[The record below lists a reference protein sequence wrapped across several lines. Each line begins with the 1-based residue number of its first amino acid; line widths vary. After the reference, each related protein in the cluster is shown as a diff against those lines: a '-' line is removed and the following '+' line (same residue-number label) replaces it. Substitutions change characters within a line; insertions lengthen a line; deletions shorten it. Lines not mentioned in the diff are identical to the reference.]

1 MIKTGNS
8 EKAAENLS
16 FLLDAG
22 LITDPDIQKDSKI
35 FSPPESQ
42 GAAHCYQYRRR
53 RRLPV
58 NDEVTGSASR
68 HQFLLRLHTH
78 NRSASSS

>member
-22 LITDPDIQKDSKI
+22 LITDPDIQKRLKDSRHPKARER
-35 FSPPESQ
+35 PTATNT
-42 GAAHCYQYRRR
+42 GAAAAF
-53 RRLPV
+53 RL
-58 NDEVTGSASR
+58 T
-68 HQFLLRLHTH
+68 TK
-78 NRSASSS
+78 